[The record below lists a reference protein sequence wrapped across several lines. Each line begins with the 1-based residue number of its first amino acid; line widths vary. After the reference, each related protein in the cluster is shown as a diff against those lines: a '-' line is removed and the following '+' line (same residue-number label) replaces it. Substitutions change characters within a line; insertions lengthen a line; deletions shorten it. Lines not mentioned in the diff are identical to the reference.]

1 MIDVGK
7 LTAEESQNLFRE
19 LFNVLT
25 EESVF
30 EVLNELLTEEQ
41 KEALVESWSA

>member
-7 LTAEESQNLFRE
+7 LTPEESQNLFRE

-25 EESVF
+25 EEAIF
-30 EVLNELLTEEQ
+30 EVLNELLTKDQ
-41 KEALVESWSA
+41 KSELALSWS